1 MGRSVNQKQFLVFC
15 MGCFAKCL
23 ICHVFCISL
32 ASCHHEQRL
41 VDQFNLVCSIPGHKI
56 HHAASGVQMSR
67 IGMCMGSVIVLISFT
82 MQIGCSFR
90 DFFLRDARHT

>member
-1 MGRSVNQKQFLVFC
+1 MGRSVNQKQCHVFC

-23 ICHVFCISL
+23 ICHVFCSSL

-56 HHAASGVQMSR
+56 HQAASGVQKSGV
-67 IGMCMGSVIVLISFT
+67 GMCMGSVIVFISFT
-82 MQIGCSFR
+82 IQIGCSFGGV
-90 DFFLRDARHT
+90 FTCDARHT